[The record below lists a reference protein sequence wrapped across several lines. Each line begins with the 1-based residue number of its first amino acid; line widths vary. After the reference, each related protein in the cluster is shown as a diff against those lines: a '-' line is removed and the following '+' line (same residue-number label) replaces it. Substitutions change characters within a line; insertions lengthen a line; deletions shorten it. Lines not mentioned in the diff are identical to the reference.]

1 MNEITKKQRHQVL
14 RRILGEQIISDQVQL
29 QSVLEAEGVVATQAT
44 VSRDLA
50 EIGVVKV
57 RVEKGYRYQCVEET
71 PPNEWLERFKVM
83 LTHFGISVCGNGNLV
98 LIKTTPGNANGVAST
113 LDHLEW
119 PDVLGTI
126 AGDDTVL
133 VVANGSEAAEG
144 LMIRLREFME
154 GAGTAM

>member
-1 MNEITKKQRHQVL
+1 MNEITKKQRHQIL
-14 RRILGEQIISDQVQL
+14 RRILGEQAISDQVQL
-29 QSVLEAEGVVATQAT
+29 QAVLEAEGVVATQAT

-57 RVEKGYRYQCVEET
+57 RIEKGYRYQCVDET
-71 PPNEWLERFKVM
+71 PANEWLERFKVM
-83 LTHFGISVCGNGNLV
+83 LTHFGSGVCGNGNLV

-113 LDHLEW
+113 LDHLDW

-133 VVANGSEAAEG
+133 VVANGSEAGAR
-144 LMIRLREFME
+144 LMIRLRELME
-154 GAGTAM
+154 GTASAD